1 MNYYYLKFDTK
12 ETMETLFESLGW
24 KHSVEYDEEV
34 TEFYAWFNS
43 DHNNIGTIDII
54 GEMWNDDAEFGE
66 FNEDGTREVISEV
79 TQIPGY
85 HVNISTYEEL
95 PESLTEFLVHPNS
108 PSRIT
113 NFNKILF
120 GVDYDQEV
128 TSLPPEE

>member
-1 MNYYYLKFDTK
+1 MKNYYLKFNS
-12 ETMETLFESLGW
+12 ESEMNSLFESLGW

-34 TEFYAWFNS
+34 TEFYAWKDMYS
-43 DHNNIGTIDII
+43 DDLAQIDII
-54 GEMWNDDAEFGE
+54 GEMWNDDVEFGE
-66 FNEDGTREVISEV
+66 FNEDGTREVISEA

-95 PESLTEFLVHPNS
+95 PESLTEFLVYPNS

-120 GVDYDQEV
+120 DVDYDQEV
-128 TSLPPEE
+128 ASLPPEG